1 MGLLAAV
8 LLEVGVFP
16 TIVGSLA
23 VKVMSVK
30 VFGGDLCGFV
40 HNYTRESRVGHATT
54 CREIPGKSLLSDHS
68 SELNWFFFPGSST
81 YTYIVQYMVSICLL
95 FNFEE

>member
-1 MGLLAAV
+1 
-8 LLEVGVFP
+8 
-16 TIVGSLA
+16 
-23 VKVMSVK
+23 MSVK

-40 HNYTRESRVGHATT
+40 HVKFNYTRQSRVGHATT
-54 CREIPGKSLLSDHS
+54 YREIPGKSLLSDHS

-81 YTYIVQYMVSICLL
+81 YTYIVQYMVSIYLL